1 MIPRAQPMRKH
12 AAEQKLTRVRQALL
26 VKLTNKLQYRLA
38 LKPFIPISEC
48 PLDYHTATQLRRH
61 HPAWK
66 LLQANH
72 AALTISFLDEVF
84 IQPNERSLSESH
96 LQARLED
103 RLFQLRETEG
113 DDAFPQSAAHYLNDW
128 ADNDKGWLRKFYP
141 ANSDEAHFDLTPAA
155 EKAIQFLNG
164 LTQRQFVG
172 TESRLKTVFDLLQQM
187 LEGVETDKQT
197 RLNDLEK
204 RKAEIEEEIARVESG
219 DIEIME
225 ETAVRERFQ
234 QLSTT
239 ARELLSDFREVEQN
253 FRQLDRQ
260 AREQITT
267 WEGRKGALLDE
278 IFGERD
284 AIADSDQ
291 GRTFRAFWDFLMSP
305 TRQQQLTDG
314 LQQVLSLEAVQQMNP
329 DQRIKRV
336 HYDWLEAGEQTQRT
350 VARLSAQLRRFLDD
364 KAFLENK
371 RIMQLIQSV
380 EGHAIGLRG
389 ERLDGTWMTL
399 ESPKADINLPM
410 ERPLFTPPLRPAL
423 ETSVTSGDESEVDPQ
438 ALFNQIVVDRTRLQA
453 AISRELRQRSQVT
466 LAQVIEAH
474 PLQVGLAELVTY
486 LALAGDDPRASFDES
501 QRQTIEW
508 RDDDGTLRQARA
520 PLIVFTRAGS

>member
-1 MIPRAQPMRKH
+1 M
-12 AAEQKLTRVRQALL
+12 
-26 VKLTNKLQYRLA
+26 
-38 LKPFIPISEC
+38 
-48 PLDYHTATQLRRH
+48 DYHTAAQLRRH

-66 LLQANH
+66 LLQAQH
-72 AALTISFLDEVF
+72 APLTISFLDEVF

-103 RLFQLRETEG
+103 RLFNLRETEG
-113 DDAFPQSAAHYLNDW
+113 EDAFPQTAAHYLNDW

-155 EKAIQFLNG
+155 EKAIQWLNS
-164 LTQRQFVG
+164 LTERQFVG

-197 RLNDLEK
+197 RLNELER
-204 RKAEIEEEIARVESG
+204 RKAEIEDEIARVESG

-225 ETAVRERFQ
+225 ATAVRERFQ

-267 WEGRKGALLDE
+267 WEGRKGELLDE

-305 TRQQQLTDG
+305 TRQQQLTEG
-314 LQQVLSLEAVQQMNP
+314 LEQVLALDAVREMHP
-329 DQRIKRV
+329 DPRIKRI

-364 KAFLENK
+364 QAFLENK
-371 RIMQLIQSV
+371 RIMQLIQSA
-380 EGHAIGLRG
+380 ETHAIALRG
-389 ERLDGTWMTL
+389 EPLDGTWMTL

-410 ERPLFTPPLRPAL
+410 ERPLFSPPLRPVL
-423 ETSVTSGDESEVDPQ
+423 ETSVATGDETDVDPQ
-438 ALFNQIVVDRTRLQA
+438 ALFNQVVVDKARLQS
-453 AISRELRQRSQVT
+453 AIARELRHSSQVT
-466 LAQVIEAH
+466 LADVIRNH
-474 PLQVGLAELVTY
+474 PLQVGLAELVSY
-486 LALAGDDPRASFDES
+486 LSLAGDDPRASFDET
-501 QRQTIEW
+501 QPQTIEW
-508 RDDDGTLRQARA
+508 QDDDGTRRHARA
-520 PLIVFTRAGS
+520 PLVLFTRARS

>member
-1 MIPRAQPMRKH
+1 M
-12 AAEQKLTRVRQALL
+12 
-26 VKLTNKLQYRLA
+26 
-38 LKPFIPISEC
+38 
-48 PLDYHTATQLRRH
+48 DYHTATQLRRH

-66 LLQANH
+66 LLQATH
-72 AALTISFLDEVF
+72 APLTISFLDQAF

-103 RLFQLRETEG
+103 LLFHLRETEG
-113 DDAFPQSAAHYLNDW
+113 EDAFPQGAAHYLNDW

-141 ANSDEAHFDLTPAA
+141 PNSDEAHFDLTPAA
-155 EKAIQFLNG
+155 EKAIQWLNS
-164 LTQRQFVG
+164 LTERQFVG

-187 LEGVETDKQT
+187 LEGVETDKQA
-197 RLNDLEK
+197 RLNELER
-204 RKAEIEEEIARVESG
+204 RKAEIEDEIARVENG

-267 WEGRKGALLDE
+267 WEGHKGELLDE

-305 TRQQQLTDG
+305 TRQQQLTEG
-314 LQQVLSLEAVQQMNP
+314 LEQVLALDAVREMRP
-329 DQRIKRV
+329 DPRIKRV
-336 HYDWLEAGEQTQRT
+336 HYDWLDAGEQTQRT

-364 KAFLENK
+364 QAFLENK

-380 EGHAIGLRG
+380 ETHAIALRG
-389 ERLDGTWMTL
+389 ERLDETWMTL
-399 ESPKADINLPM
+399 ESPRAEINLPM
-410 ERPLFTPPLRPAL
+410 ERRLFSPPLRPVL
-423 ETSVTSGDESEVDPQ
+423 ETSVASGNETDVDPE
-438 ALFNQIVVDRTRLQA
+438 ALFNQVVVDKARLQS
-453 AISRELRQRSQVT
+453 AIARELRQRSQVT
-466 LAQVIEAH
+466 LADVIQAH
-474 PLQVGLAELVTY
+474 PLRVGLAELVTY
-486 LALAGDDPRASFDES
+486 LSLAGDDPRASFDET
-501 QRQTIEW
+501 QRQRIEW
-508 RDDDGTLRQARA
+508 RDEYGIRRHARA
-520 PLIVFTRAGS
+520 PLVLFTRTRS

>member
-1 MIPRAQPMRKH
+1 M
-12 AAEQKLTRVRQALL
+12 
-26 VKLTNKLQYRLA
+26 
-38 LKPFIPISEC
+38 
-48 PLDYHTATQLRRH
+48 DYHSIIQLRRH

-66 LLQANH
+66 LLQSGH
-72 AALTISFLDEVF
+72 APLTISFLHQAF
-84 IQPNERSLSESH
+84 IQPNERSLSESQ
-96 LQARLED
+96 LQARLD
-103 RLFQLRETEG
+103 DLLFQLRETEG
-113 DDAFPQSAAHYLNDW
+113 DDAFPQSGAHYLNDW

-155 EKAIQFLNG
+155 EKAIQWLSS
-164 LTQRQFVG
+164 LTERQFVG

-204 RKAEIEEEIARVESG
+204 RKAEIEDEIARVQNG

-234 QLSTT
+234 QLSST

-267 WEGRKGALLDE
+267 WDGRKGELLDE

-314 LQQVLSLEAVQQMNP
+314 LEQVLELEAVQAMAPNP
-329 DQRIKRV
+329 RIKRI
-336 HYDWLEAGEQTQRT
+336 HYDWLDAGEQTQRT

-364 KAFLENK
+364 QAYLENK
-371 RIMQLIQSV
+371 RIMQLIQSI
-380 EGHAIGLRG
+380 ETRAIAVRS
-389 ERLDGTWMTL
+389 ERLDGEWMTL

-410 ERPLFTPPLRPAL
+410 ERPLFSPPLRPVL
-423 ETSVTSGDESEVDPQ
+423 ETSIASGDESVVDPE
-438 ALFNQIVVDRTRLQA
+438 ALFNQVVVDKGRLQS
-453 AISRELRQRSQVT
+453 AIARELRRHSQVT
-466 LAQVIEAH
+466 LADVIRAH
-474 PLQVGLAELVTY
+474 PLQVGLAELVSY
-486 LALAGDDPRASFDES
+486 LSLAGEDRRASFDET
-501 QRQTIEW
+501 RHQTIEW
-508 RDDDGTLRQARA
+508 RDEEGIRRQARA
-520 PLIVFTRAGS
+520 PLVLFTGTRS

>member
-1 MIPRAQPMRKH
+1 M
-12 AAEQKLTRVRQALL
+12 
-26 VKLTNKLQYRLA
+26 
-38 LKPFIPISEC
+38 
-48 PLDYHTATQLRRH
+48 DYHTASQLRRH

-66 LLQANH
+66 LLQASY
-72 AALTISFLDEVF
+72 APLTISFLDQVF

-96 LQARLED
+96 LQGKLED
-103 RLFQLRETEG
+103 LLFNLRETEG
-113 DDAFPQSAAHYLNDW
+113 EDAFPQSAAHYLNDW

-141 ANSDEAHFDLTPAA
+141 SGSDEAHFDLTPSV
-155 EKAIQFLNG
+155 EKAIQWLNS
-164 LTQRQFVG
+164 LTERQFVG

-197 RLNDLEK
+197 RLNELER
-204 RKAEIEEEIARVESG
+204 RKAAIEDEIERVHSG

-239 ARELLSDFREVEQN
+239 ARDLLSDFREVEQN

-267 WEGRKGALLDE
+267 WEGHKGELLDE

-305 TRQQQLTDG
+305 TRQQQLSDG
-314 LQQVLSLEAVQQMNP
+314 LEQVLNIDAVREMAP
-329 DQRIKRV
+329 DPRIKRI
-336 HYDWLEAGEQTQRT
+336 HYDWLDAGEQTQRT

-364 KAFLENK
+364 QAYLENK

-380 EGHAIGLRG
+380 ETSAIALRD
-389 ERLDGTWMTL
+389 ERLEGTWMTL

-410 ERPLFTPPLRPAL
+410 ERPLFSPPLRPEL
-423 ETSVTSGDESEVDPQ
+423 DTSVASGDETVVDPE
-438 ALFNQIVVDRTRLQA
+438 ALFNQVVVDRGRLQS
-453 AISRELRQRSQVT
+453 AIARELRQHGQTS
-466 LAQVIEAH
+466 LADVIRTH

-486 LALAGDDPRASFDES
+486 LSLAGEDARASFDEA
-501 QRQTIEW
+501 QAQTVEW
-508 RDDDGTLRQARA
+508 QDEGGVHRHARV
-520 PLIVFTRAGS
+520 PLVLFTQPRS

>member
-1 MIPRAQPMRKH
+1 M
-12 AAEQKLTRVRQALL
+12 
-26 VKLTNKLQYRLA
+26 
-38 LKPFIPISEC
+38 
-48 PLDYHTATQLRRH
+48 DYHTAAQLRRH

-66 LLQANH
+66 LLQAQH
-72 AALTISFLDEVF
+72 APLTISFLDEVF

-103 RLFQLRETEG
+103 RLFNLRETEG
-113 DDAFPQSAAHYLNDW
+113 EEAFPQTAAHYLNDW

-155 EKAIQFLNG
+155 EKAIQWLNS
-164 LTQRQFVG
+164 LTERQFIG

-197 RLNDLEK
+197 RLNDLQQ
-204 RKAEIEEEIARVESG
+204 RKAEIEDEIARVESG

-267 WEGRKGALLDE
+267 WEGRKGELLDE

-305 TRQQQLTDG
+305 TRQQQLTEG
-314 LQQVLSLEAVQQMNP
+314 LEQVLSLEAVQQMAP
-329 DQRIKRV
+329 DPRIKRV

-364 KAFLENK
+364 QAFLENK
-371 RIMQLIQSV
+371 RIMQLIQSA
-380 EGHAIGLRG
+380 ETHAIALRG
-389 ERLDGTWMTL
+389 EPLEGTWMTL
-399 ESPKADINLPM
+399 ESPRADINLPM
-410 ERPLFTPPLRPAL
+410 ERPLFSPPLRPVL
-423 ETSVTSGDESEVDPQ
+423 ETSVATGDETNVDPE
-438 ALFNQIVVDRTRLQA
+438 ALFNQVVVDKARLQA
-453 AISRELRQRSQVT
+453 AIAQELRHSSQVT
-466 LAQVIEAH
+466 LADVIRNH
-474 PLQVGLAELVTY
+474 PLQVGLAELVSY
-486 LALAGDDPRASFDES
+486 LSLAGDDPRASFDET
-501 QRQTIEW
+501 QPQTIEW
-508 RDDDGTLRQARA
+508 RDDDGIRRHARA
-520 PLIVFTRAGS
+520 PLVLFTRARS

>member
-1 MIPRAQPMRKH
+1 M
-12 AAEQKLTRVRQALL
+12 
-26 VKLTNKLQYRLA
+26 
-38 LKPFIPISEC
+38 
-48 PLDYHTATQLRRH
+48 DYHTALQLRRH

-66 LLQANH
+66 LLQATH
-72 AALTISFLDEVF
+72 APLTISFLDQVF

-96 LQARLED
+96 LQGKLED
-103 RLFQLRETEG
+103 LLFNLRETEG
-113 DDAFPQSAAHYLNDW
+113 EDAFPQSAAHYLNDW

-141 ANSDEAHFDLTPAA
+141 PNSDEAHFDLTPAA
-155 EKAIQFLNG
+155 EKAIQWLNS
-164 LTQRQFVG
+164 LTERQFVG

-187 LEGVETDKQT
+187 LEGVETDKQA
-197 RLNDLEK
+197 RLNDLER
-204 RKAEIEEEIARVESG
+204 RKAEIEDEIARVESG

-267 WEGRKGALLDE
+267 WEGHKGELLDE

-305 TRQQQLTDG
+305 TRQQQLSEG
-314 LQQVLSLEAVQQMNP
+314 LEQVLQIDAVREMAP
-329 DQRIKRV
+329 DPRIKRI
-336 HYDWLEAGEQTQRT
+336 HYDWLDAGEQTQRT

-364 KAFLENK
+364 QAYLENK

-380 EGHAIGLRG
+380 ETHAIALRD
-389 ERLDGTWMTL
+389 ERLDGTWMAL
-399 ESPKADINLPM
+399 ESPKAEINLPM
-410 ERPLFTPPLRPAL
+410 ERPLFSPPLRPVL
-423 ETSVTSGDESEVDPQ
+423 ETEIASGDETVVDPE
-438 ALFNQIVVDRTRLQA
+438 ALFNQVVVDRGRLQS
-453 AISRELRQRSQVT
+453 AIARELRQHGQVS
-466 LAQVIEAH
+466 LADVIASH

-486 LALAGDDPRASFDES
+486 LSLAGDDARASFDET
-501 QRQTIEW
+501 QPQTVEW
-508 RDDDGTLRQARA
+508 HDESGIHRHARIPLVLFTQAR
-520 PLIVFTRAGS
+520 S